1 MIRTDKLEVG
11 DRLEFAKG
19 TMAVQN
25 RDEID
30 ISLLQGTVE
39 SFEKNLDGWFVYVE
53 LDEVVP
59 ELVGT
64 EEGNCVQF
72 NLDEKSFGGAS
83 FEDLRRAK
91 KLT

>member
-30 ISLLQGTVE
+30 
-39 SFEKNLDGWFVYVE
+39 
-53 LDEVVP
+53 
-59 ELVGT
+59 
-64 EEGNCVQF
+64 
-72 NLDEKSFGGAS
+72 
-83 FEDLRRAK
+83 LRRAK
-91 KLT
+91 NLT

>member
-39 SFEKNLDGWFVYVE
+39 SFEKKLDGWFVYVE

-59 ELVGT
+59 ED
-64 EEGNCVQF
+64 GNCVQF

-83 FEDLRRAK
+83 FEDLIRAK